1 MTTLVLSLCMLAAPG
16 PPAVSEP
23 VPIVGDWDLNLSR
36 THYGPGVEGRKSERF
51 TCKESAGHVECV
63 IRSVRS
69 DGRAL
74 VGSFRAALDGAV
86 SPVSGIPGMDEVRL
100 QPGASGVM
108 NAVFGL
114 RGTPVFAYRAYQ
126 SADGRSLMIVSID
139 PGSGKALNSV
149 VVYDRH

>member
-1 MTTLVLSLCMLAAPG
+1 M
-16 PPAVSEP
+16 
-23 VPIVGDWDLNLSR
+23 VGDWDLNLSR
-36 THYGPGVEGRKSERF
+36 THYGPAVDRRKSERF
-51 TCKESAGHVECV
+51 ICKESAGYVECV

-74 VGSFRAALDGAV
+74 VGTFRAALDGAV
-86 SPVSGIPGMDEVRL
+86 SRWWGFPDGRGAPAAGRL
-100 QPGASGVM
+100 RVL